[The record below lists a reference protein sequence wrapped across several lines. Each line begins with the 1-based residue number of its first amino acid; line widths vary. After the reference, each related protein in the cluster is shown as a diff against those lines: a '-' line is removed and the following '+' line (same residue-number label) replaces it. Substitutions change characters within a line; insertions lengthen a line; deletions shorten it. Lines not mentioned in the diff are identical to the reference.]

1 MLRLDEEINEHRVEL
16 NKMKLKDTIKK
27 DLHNAKKEA
36 DRLLIAILKLLWCE
50 IGYLTVDKKD
60 DDESVL
66 AMLKKEARKRKDA
79 IEIYKKAGDEQR
91 TESEEYELKVISGYL
106 PEEMGEEEVRKVVEE
121 IRKEWD
127 KGSAGQKAGAT
138 PAAGRLIGAAM
149 KKLGGRADGKLV
161 AKIVN
166 SLSF

>member
-1 MLRLDEEINEHRVEL
+1 LLRLDEEINEHRVEL